1 MSQESDNN
9 GLHLVNQKGFY
20 PYNYM
25 SNLEKFRGQLGSKE
39 KFNSLLTDKNI
50 NGKEYEH
57 FLHSWNKFEKKTMK
71 DYHDFYLKRDILLV
85 ADVFKKLGNNSLKEL

>member
-1 MSQESDNN
+1 MSQESDNSV
-9 GLHLVNQKGFY
+9 LDLVNQKGFY

-25 SNLEKFRGQLGSKE
+25 GNLQKFKGQLGSKE
-39 KFNSLLTDKNI
+39 KFNSLLIDKNI

-57 FLHSWNKFEKKTMK
+57 FLYSWNKFEKKVMK
-71 DYHDFYLKRDILLV
+71 DYHDLYLKRDILLI

>member
-20 PYNYM
+20 PY
-25 SNLEKFRGQLGSKE
+25 
-39 KFNSLLTDKNI
+39 KNI

-57 FLHSWNKFEKKTMK
+57 FLHCWNKFEKKTMK
-71 DYHDFYLKRDILLV
+71 DYHDFYLKRDILLI